1 MHRQLQARADDLAEW
16 LLIFELEM
24 RRSRTLERRM
34 EAFRDFQKTVDR
46 IDSLRRDAELA
57 HVDRLLVPL
66 DKKVAGIMR
75 SPAYRISEWFDRY
88 DESMW
93 FVGPATFD
101 AIGQVTQC

>member
-1 MHRQLQARADDLAEW
+1 MLRQLQARADDLAEW

-57 HVDRLLVPL
+57 HFDRLLVPL
-66 DKKVAGIMR
+66 DKKVASIMR
-75 SPAYRISEWFDRY
+75 SPAYRISEWFNLYEDTN
-88 DESMW
+88 W
-93 FVGPATFD
+93 FIGPETFD
-101 AIGQVTQC
+101 PIGHATQC

>member
-1 MHRQLQARADDLAEW
+1 MIRQLQCRADDLAEW

-57 HVDRLLVPL
+57 HCDRLLVPL

-75 SPAYRISEWFDRY
+75 SPAYRISEWFQLYADVRWY
-88 DESMW
+88 
-93 FVGPATFD
+93 VGPATVD
-101 AIGQVTQC
+101 PVRQVTQC